1 MKVFAA
7 GATGAIGHPLIEQL
21 VRAGHEVTGL
31 TRSAEGADRL
41 QQLGAEPALVDIFD
55 RDAVRSVLERAK
67 PSVVIDT
74 MTSPPKSPAELG
86 NAQAADRKLRLEG
99 GGNLFAAAEKLRV
112 ERYIQMSS
120 GFYLAAQEKPMNVP

>member
-55 RDAVRSVLERAK
+55 QDAVRSVLERAK
-67 PSVVIDT
+67 PSLVIDT
-74 MTSPPKSPAELG
+74 MTSLPKSPAELG
-86 NAQAADRKLRLEG
+86 NAQETSHGRRTGSANDPQRTLNGHGFLY
-99 GGNLFAAAEKLRV
+99 RV
-112 ERYIQMSS
+112 R
-120 GFYLAAQEKPMNVP
+120 NVARR